1 MAGTAKKT
9 KIPNFLLIS
18 ILLNLLVSVNV
29 NPPAEFRPGFALK
42 SFRLRSDFGETS
54 RRGSTRHFIGSKP
67 KAKTDHPFSPASG
80 ISASLRQATGYSSEG
95 E

>member
-29 NPPAEFRPGFALK
+29 NPPAEFRPCFALK
-42 SFRLRSDFGETS
+42 SFAAVRPAILSGRSQRRRLIIPAAPQAGSPLRSDKHQG
-54 RRGSTRHFIGSKP
+54 ILA
-67 KAKTDHPFSPASG
+67 KANK
-80 ISASLRQATGYSSEG
+80 I
-95 E
+95 

>member
-18 ILLNLLVSVNV
+18 IPLNLLVSVNK

-42 SFRLRSDFGETS
+42 SFRLRQGYAPTG
-54 RRGSTRHFIGSKP
+54 RRGSPRHFIGSKP
-67 KAKTDHPFSPASG
+67 KAKTDHPCSKLQG
-80 ISASLRQATGYSSEG
+80 ILAKANKN
-95 E
+95 